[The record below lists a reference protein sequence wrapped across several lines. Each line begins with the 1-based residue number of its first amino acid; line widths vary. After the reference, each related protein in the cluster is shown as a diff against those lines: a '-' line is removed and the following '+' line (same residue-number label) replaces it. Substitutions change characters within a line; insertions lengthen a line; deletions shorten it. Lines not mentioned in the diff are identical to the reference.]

1 MTASPACDWH
11 HPHLPCPAFAWVE
24 HGRANQPCRV
34 SALWP
39 PRSQSPGGVCLPE
52 VLAAEMDDLRDSMA
66 ALLWRLLPRE
76 AGADWHT
83 ALDVNS
89 RHYAPA
95 GTTGQGRF
103 RGRVG
108 TPLAPASRLIS
119 LSSLVRLVET
129 GRGLPG
135 SNDGRARPP
144 ARASSTSNGLPH
156 YALRTRRRGRSGPRS
171 TLMLP
176 KLTRAVAQL
185 ILDNGYRVSGASP
198 GEINRCVT
206 TARPRPRMPIRSA
219 DTRAWSKSRRPSGDG
234 RSSVPR
240 SCWAI
245 ARNAR
250 ASIRSH
256 SAMAS
261 RRRRS

>member
-24 HGRANQPCRV
+24 HGRADQPCRV

-66 ALLWRLLPRE
+66 ALLWRLLPLE
-76 AGADWHT
+76 AGADWHM

-135 SNDGRARPP
+135 SKRLSGATAGARLIDQQRTP
-144 ARASSTSNGLPH
+144 
-156 YALRTRRRGRSGPRS
+156 ALRPQDPAAGSVWAALHPHAPQADAGCRPAHSRQRLS
-171 TLMLP
+171 
-176 KLTRAVAQL
+176 
-185 ILDNGYRVSGASP
+185 RVGC
-198 GEINRCVT
+198 I
-206 TARPRPRMPIRSA
+206 
-219 DTRAWSKSRRPSGDG
+219 SRRD
-234 RSSVPR
+234 
-240 SCWAI
+240 
-245 ARNAR
+245 
-250 ASIRSH
+250 
-256 SAMAS
+256 
-261 RRRRS
+261 